1 MNTLN
6 HLVKTYI
13 QAKMDAMDTQR
24 ALEAVERLQAKL
36 KDRGE
41 APTEEKL
48 SLLKTVL
55 QSPLFLQILTMQQT
69 QLQLPEEKKSVPKS
83 VSLNTGL
90 STAMSLGLR
99 TISHSDSY
107 TWAQNNSSSSSGGGG
122 SPPAKHS
129 LPRQNY
135 GGSLSALNTN
145 TESNA
150 VTNKIQC
157 MTQLCTPPRIS
168 RTLSMGRNL
177 SYIANEKRH
186 IELIELE
193 NDGKGL
199 GFGIVGGRSSGV
211 LVKTI
216 LPSGPAG
223 LDKRLRSGDHIL
235 RIGDTDL
242 AGMGNEEV
250 AHVLRNAGSRVK
262 LLIARDVAV
271 STGTNDLSLSS
282 PPLPLLAQQQQR
294 VARMGKQLCDV
305 EEDSEYSVQFSK
317 NNMGLGFTVTSSIG
331 EQNSGVQVKSIVKGS
346 AVDQTSQI
354 YIGDKILAVDGVSLQ
369 GCSEQRALEVLR
381 KTGQIVRL
389 RLMRRASRMGKT
401 TKYPPPPLE
410 PYVVTRTETGKHDK
424 TDQTGVINRG
434 KQMSLR
440 EMSRRASMMYSEQR
454 LDARTGGKLTAA
466 EEEELKSRWQAA
478 LGPRYQVVV
487 CQLERFSETSGLGIS
502 MEARAGHHYLCSVL
516 PEGPVGQSR
525 KIHPGDQILEAN
537 GIPLIGE
544 THREVISVLRE
555 LPLCV
560 CMVCCRVVH
569 PQLRDSDHDDDDDE
583 DVQLPLKELLAE
595 FNGKS
600 QYDQPCCLLPGCNNM
615 DCGSRGFNKPVSP
628 PLAMWE
634 RDSQVIEL
642 VKGEEGLGFSIL
654 DYQDPED
661 DSKTVLVI
669 RSLVPGGVA
678 DSDGRLLPGDRLMSV
693 NDVDLVRS
701 TLERAVHVLKTTGY
715 GVVRIGVAKPLPIE
729 CCVLESIPESSRSS
743 RDETQSL
750 SRDEKDTLH
759 SAGMLAS
766 STQQAH
772 ANSYGSQQRNS
783 QPCSTLTE
791 EKSQRHC
798 SSGNMEDG
806 DKLLAPPPSF
816 GSHFERTITVVRG
829 NRSLGLTVSAM
840 KDGSGMLIRSVV
852 RGGSVCQDGRLGVGD
867 TILAVNEEP
876 TTNLTNAM
884 CRAMLRRHSVI
895 GSDMSVTFIPSFL
908 VEEHRASMAQQPL
921 SSIMV
926 DGPSPC
932 PLTPSPTPA
941 GGPTPSPTPPGG
953 LTPSPTPPGGL
964 TPSPTPPGGPTPS
977 PTPPGAPDIASTVP
991 TPGPATAPRPR
1002 GPSLPK
1008 PVVSATSTA
1017 PASTPTKGPP
1027 RPPPPDKSS
1036 SLNPYSNSS
1045 INPGLGLSATAPIQ
1059 SLIPKPPPSPVPMK
1073 ERRGVDGVREEEKKV
1088 ERKREEEEEEVREEE
1103 EREDEML
1110 VYPTNLSWA
1119 QPRRVKLMRSS
1130 GQSLGISIMGGRG
1143 MGSRLSSGEV
1153 MRGVFIKH
1161 ITPDSP
1167 AGHNGTL
1174 KTGDRILEVGGV
1186 DLRDASHEQAVEA
1199 IRSAGD
1205 PVVFLVQTGQ
1215 HTSQASP
1222 VLSNHERQASASHR
1236 DSPNNRM
1243 PESHSGLFLSLSPAN
1258 PFTPTPFKP
1267 TANRT
1272 VRRSPTAVSAPITR
1286 RDTEND
1292 GWKKMMSRY
1301 GGLPGELHMIELE
1314 KSPRGVTSTEA
1325 PGQGL
1330 VPGLGLSL
1338 TEDRDGSRAH
1348 LGVYVAGVDPQ
1359 GAAGRDGRIR
1369 VGDELLEIN
1378 GQILYG
1384 RSHQNATAILNGAPS
1399 KVQILLSRNKAALA
1413 QMTQGPMSGDSSS
1426 SSSLHPS
1433 ISLSSFLHPSIHVSS
1448 SHPPI
1453 LPHSSV
1459 GTARNASSSSSG
1471 RSDWPTGSAL
1481 TPDLL
1486 CCPIIPGV
1494 DSTIEICKGHLGL
1507 GLSIVGGC
1515 DTLLGAIIIH
1525 KVNDGGA
1532 AQRDGRLWAG
1542 DQLLEVNGIDLGQAT
1557 HEEAIGV
1564 LRLTPQRVRLTVFR
1578 QQQDYGEDDLWDVF
1592 QLELRL
1598 QPGQTLGL
1606 STVGKSNDTGV
1617 FVSEIIGGSVADV
1630 DGRLFLGDQI
1640 LSVNREDVRTATQ
1653 EHVTS
1658 LLQSCSSGTVTLEIA
1673 RFKAACVHYSCG
1685 SQSGD
1690 SVGSDSSTLTPS
1702 TVYEVQSHHQGET
1715 ERRQRGQDH
1724 FEDHHEIRTVVMHK
1738 GPCDS
1743 LGLSV
1748 AGGVGSP
1755 HGDVPLFISTMDPAG
1770 LAARSHHIYVGDF
1783 MVSINDVSTEGMSHV
1798 QAGDLLKSISGTITL
1813 QVLTTGSVDEDCG
1826 GGQGQRDV
1834 GLPST
1839 GSLHNNM
1846 SPPFYRTIS
1855 LDRGALGLGFS
1866 IVGGFS
1872 SPHGDLPI
1880 YVKTVFGKGAAI
1892 EDGRLQR
1899 GDQIIAVNGHSLE
1912 GVTHAGAVAIL
1923 KRTKGTVV
1931 LTVLS

>member
-1 MNTLN
+1 
-6 HLVKTYI
+6 
-13 QAKMDAMDTQR
+13 
-24 ALEAVERLQAKL
+24 
-36 KDRGE
+36 
-41 APTEEKL
+41 
-48 SLLKTVL
+48 
-55 QSPLFLQILTMQQT
+55 
-69 QLQLPEEKKSVPKS
+69 
-83 VSLNTGL
+83 
-90 STAMSLGLR
+90 
-99 TISHSDSY
+99 
-107 TWAQNNSSSSSGGGG
+107 
-122 SPPAKHS
+122 
-129 LPRQNY
+129 
-135 GGSLSALNTN
+135 
-145 TESNA
+145 
-150 VTNKIQC
+150 

-262 LLIARDVAV
+262 LLIARDVSV

-294 VARMGKQLCDV
+294 VARMGNQLCDV
-305 EEDSEYSVQFSK
+305 EEDSEYDVQFSK

-346 AVDQTSQI
+346 AVDQASQI

-401 TKYPPPPLE
+401 MKRPPPPLE
-410 PYVVTRTETGKHDK
+410 PYVVTRTETERHDK

-434 KQMSLR
+434 RQLSLR
-440 EMSRRASMMYSEQR
+440 EMSRRASMVYSEQR

-466 EEEELKSRWQAA
+466 EEEELKNRWQAA

-525 KIHPGDQILEAN
+525 KIHTGDQILEAN

-544 THREVISVLRE
+544 THREVISILRE

-560 CMVCCRVVH
+560 CMVCCRVVT
-569 PQLRDSDHDDDDDE
+569 PQLRDSDHDDDDDDD
-583 DVQLPLKELLAE
+583 DVQLPIKELVAE
-595 FNGKS
+595 FNDKS
-600 QYDQPCCLLPGCNNM
+600 QHDQPCCLLPGCNNM

-661 DSKTVLVI
+661 ASKTVLVI

-715 GVVRIGVAKPLPIE
+715 GAVRIGVAKPLPIE

-750 SRDEKDTLH
+750 SRDEKDTLY
-759 SAGMLAS
+759 SAGTLAS
-766 STQQAH
+766 SSQQAH

-783 QPCSTLTE
+783 EPCGTLKD

-816 GSHFERTITVVRG
+816 GSHFERTISVVRG
-829 NRSLGLTVSAM
+829 NRSLGMTVSAI

-852 RGGSVCQDGRLGVGD
+852 RGGSVSQDGRLGVGD
-867 TILAVNEEP
+867 TILAVNGEP

-884 CRAMLRRHSVI
+884 CRAMLRRHSVTEP
-895 GSDMSVTFIPSFL
+895 DMRSPSADQCCCYDVTFIPSSL

-932 PLTPSPTPA
+932 PLTPSPTP
-941 GGPTPSPTPPGG
+941 PGG
-953 LTPSPTPPGGL
+953 STPSPTPPGGL

-977 PTPPGAPDIASTVP
+977 PTPPGAPDTASTVP
-991 TPGPATAPRPR
+991 TPGPATAPRPQD
-1002 GPSLPK
+1002 PSLPR

-1027 RPPPPDKSS
+1027 RPPPPDKS
-1036 SLNPYSNSS
+1036 
-1045 INPGLGLSATAPIQ
+1045 
-1059 SLIPKPPPSPVPMK
+1059 LIPKPPPSPIPPE
-1073 ERRGVDGVREEEKKV
+1073 ERRGVDGVREEEEKVERKREEEEKRDEEKKV
-1088 ERKREEEEEEVREEE
+1088 ERKREEEEEVKEEE
-1103 EREDEML
+1103 GREDEMF

-1119 QPRRVKLMRSS
+1119 EPRRVKLMRSS

-1174 KTGDRILEVGGV
+1174 KTGDRILEVGGM

-1215 HTSQASP
+1215 HKSQSSP
-1222 VLSNHERQASASHR
+1222 VLSNHERQASASR
-1236 DSPNNRM
+1236 SDSLNNRM
-1243 PESHSGLFLSLSPAN
+1243 PESHSGLFLSLSLAN
-1258 PFTPTPFKP
+1258 PFTPAPFKP
-1267 TANRT
+1267 TTNRT
-1272 VRRSPTAVSAPITR
+1272 VRRSPTTVSAPITR
-1286 RDTEND
+1286 RETED
-1292 GWKKMMSRY
+1292 DSWKKMMSRY

-1325 PGQGL
+1325 RGQGL

-1359 GAAGRDGRIR
+1359 GAAGRDRRIR

-1384 RSHQNATAILNGAPS
+1384 RSHQNATAILNSAPS
-1399 KVQILLSRNKAALA
+1399 KVQILLTRNKASLT
-1413 QMTQGPMSGDSSS
+1413 QMAQGPLGGDSSS
-1426 SSSLHPS
+1426 SS
-1433 ISLSSFLHPSIHVSS
+1433 LHPSIHVSS

-1453 LPHSSV
+1453 PPHSSV
-1459 GTARNASSSSSG
+1459 GTARNASSSSG

-1481 TPDLL
+1481 THDLL

-1525 KVNDGGA
+1525 EVNDGGA
-1532 AQRDGRLWAG
+1532 AQRDGRLWTG

-1578 QQQDYGEDDLWDVF
+1578 HQQEYGEEDLWDVF

-1598 QPGQTLGL
+1598 RPGQTLGL

-1617 FVSEIIGGSVADV
+1617 FVSEIIGGGVADG

-1640 LSVNREDVRTATQ
+1640 LSVNRQDVRTATQ
-1653 EHVTS
+1653 EHVAS
-1658 LLQSCSSGTVTLEIA
+1658 LLQSCSSGTVILEIA
-1673 RFKAACVHYSCG
+1673 RFKAVGVHYSCG

-1702 TVYEVQSHHQGET
+1702 TVYDVQGHHQGET
-1715 ERRQRGQDH
+1715 ERRQRGEDYTV
-1724 FEDHHEIRTVVMHK
+1724 EDHHEIRTVVIHQ

-1755 HGDVPLFISTMDPAG
+1755 HGDIPLFISTMDPDG
-1770 LAARSHHIYVGDF
+1770 LAARSHQIYVGDF

-1798 QAGDLLKSISGTITL
+1798 QAGVLLKTISGTITL
-1813 QVLTTGSVDEDCG
+1813 QVLTTGSVAEGCG
-1826 GGQGQRDV
+1826 GGQAQGDV

-1839 GSLHNNM
+1839 GPATLHNNM
-1846 SPPFYRTIS
+1846 SPQFYRTIS
-1855 LDRGALGLGFS
+1855 LDRGTLGLGFS

>member
-1 MNTLN
+1 
-6 HLVKTYI
+6 
-13 QAKMDAMDTQR
+13 
-24 ALEAVERLQAKL
+24 
-36 KDRGE
+36 
-41 APTEEKL
+41 
-48 SLLKTVL
+48 
-55 QSPLFLQILTMQQT
+55 
-69 QLQLPEEKKSVPKS
+69 
-83 VSLNTGL
+83 
-90 STAMSLGLR
+90 
-99 TISHSDSY
+99 
-107 TWAQNNSSSSSGGGG
+107 
-122 SPPAKHS
+122 
-129 LPRQNY
+129 
-135 GGSLSALNTN
+135 
-145 TESNA
+145 
-150 VTNKIQC
+150 
-157 MTQLCTPPRIS
+157 
-168 RTLSMGRNL
+168 
-177 SYIANEKRH
+177 
-186 IELIELE
+186 
-193 NDGKGL
+193 
-199 GFGIVGGRSSGV
+199 
-211 LVKTI
+211 
-216 LPSGPAG
+216 
-223 LDKRLRSGDHIL
+223 
-235 RIGDTDL
+235 
-242 AGMGNEEV
+242 
-250 AHVLRNAGSRVK
+250 
-262 LLIARDVAV
+262 
-271 STGTNDLSLSS
+271 
-282 PPLPLLAQQQQR
+282 
-294 VARMGKQLCDV
+294 
-305 EEDSEYSVQFSK
+305 
-317 NNMGLGFTVTSSIG
+317 
-331 EQNSGVQVKSIVKGS
+331 
-346 AVDQTSQI
+346 
-354 YIGDKILAVDGVSLQ
+354 
-369 GCSEQRALEVLR
+369 
-381 KTGQIVRL
+381 
-389 RLMRRASRMGKT
+389 
-401 TKYPPPPLE
+401 
-410 PYVVTRTETGKHDK
+410 
-424 TDQTGVINRG
+424 
-434 KQMSLR
+434 MSLR

-454 LDARTGGKLTAA
+454 LDARTGVKLTAA
-466 EEEELKSRWQAA
+466 EEEELKNRWQAA

-569 PQLRDSDHDDDDDE
+569 PQLRDSDHDDADDE

-595 FNGKS
+595 FNSKS

-743 RDETQSL
+743 RDETQLL
-750 SRDEKDTLH
+750 SRDEKDTLY

-783 QPCSTLTE
+783 QPCSTLKD
-791 EKSQRHC
+791 EKSPRHC

-867 TILAVNEEP
+867 TILAVNGEP

-926 DGPSPC
+926 DGPSLC
-932 PLTPSPTPA
+932 PLTPSPTPP
-941 GGPTPSPTPPGG
+941 GGPS
-953 LTPSPTPPGGL
+953 PSPTPPGGL

-977 PTPPGAPDIASTVP
+977 PTPPGAPDTASTVP
-991 TPGPATAPRPR
+991 APAPGPATAPRPQ
-1002 GPSLPK
+1002 GPSLPR
-1008 PVVSATSTA
+1008 PVVSATSPA

-1036 SLNPYSNSS
+1036 
-1045 INPGLGLSATAPIQ
+1045 
-1059 SLIPKPPPSPVPMK
+1059 LIPPVPMK

-1174 KTGDRILEVGGV
+1174 KTGDRILEVGGM

-1215 HTSQASP
+1215 HTSQQSSP

-1272 VRRSPTAVSAPITR
+1272 VRRSPTTVTAPITR
-1286 RDTEND
+1286 RDTEDD

-1338 TEDRDGSRAH
+1338 TEDREGSRAH

-1399 KVQILLSRNKAALA
+1399 KVQILLTRNKAALA
-1413 QMTQGPMSGDSSS
+1413 QMTQGPMGGDSS

-1433 ISLSSFLHPSIHVSS
+1433 ISLSSFLHPSNHVSS

-1453 LPHSSV
+1453 PPHSSV
-1459 GTARNASSSSSG
+1459 GAARNASSSSSR

-1486 CCPIIPGV
+1486 SCPIIPGV
-1494 DSTIEICKGHLGL
+1494 GSTIEICKGHLGL

-1525 KVNDGGA
+1525 EVNDGGA

-1578 QQQDYGEDDLWDVF
+1578 QQQEYGEEDLWDVF

-1598 QPGQTLGL
+1598 RPGQTLGL

-1617 FVSEIIGGSVADV
+1617 FVSEILGGGVADG

-1658 LLQSCSSGTVTLEIA
+1658 LLQSCSSGTVILEIA
-1673 RFKAACVHYSCG
+1673 RFKAAGVHYSG

-1724 FEDHHEIRTVVMHK
+1724 SVEDHHEIRTVVMHK
-1738 GPCDS
+1738 
-1743 LGLSV
+1743 
-1748 AGGVGSP
+1748 
-1755 HGDVPLFISTMDPAG
+1755 
-1770 LAARSHHIYVGDF
+1770 
-1783 MVSINDVSTEGMSHV
+1783 
-1798 QAGDLLKSISGTITL
+1798 
-1813 QVLTTGSVDEDCG
+1813 VLTTGSVDEDCG

-1839 GSLHNNM
+1839 GSATLHNNM
-1846 SPPFYRTIS
+1846 SPQFYRTIS

-1899 GDQIIAVNGHSLE
+1899 GDQILAVNGHSLE